1 MRIKEFFSVINV
13 KPKNILEMFFFFAF
27 EALCFYIKSAY
38 GFTRTPSE
46 PYKILFLL
54 NLMVEI
60 SA

>member
-1 MRIKEFFSVINV
+1 MRTKEFFSVMNV
-13 KPKNILEMFFFFAF
+13 KRKNILEMFFFAF
-27 EALCFYIKSAY
+27 EALCFYIKSMY

-60 SA
+60 TA